1 MLVCEAEKNFGSG
14 EGKAKFAEVFAAFSA
29 KLPAFLRGIFTE
41 KYISEM
47 IESAVLKMKNALKQ

>member
-1 MLVCEAEKNFGSG
+1 MLVCEAEKHFGTG

-41 KYISEM
+41 KCISDM
-47 IESAVLKMKNALKQ
+47 IENAVLKMKNALNK